1 MAVYGSNDRPSAM
14 PSPPPEAC
22 GAFLRVVSINDVYKL
37 DNYPRVATAV
47 AAARASV
54 AVHPGGGLACLN
66 GDFLSP
72 CTVTALDGGKAMAD
86 ALSYARIDYACLGN
100 KEFDLPL
107 EAHGEQVW
115 SPSHVPSLVRSL
127 ARFTHGKV
135 LNSNVLD
142 TELAALPRFDCVRVG
157 ERTAVLAGLLTPD
170 RTKYRPT
177 GYPHAMPMAEAC
189 NEVWREAKAALG
201 ASGDLFLPMTHQPI
215 KDDCALAA
223 CLAEHP
229 ELGVRT
235 PILLGGHDH
244 EVTSTSLALLPLRP
258 SNPWPPRPAG
268 GRA

>member
-1 MAVYGSNDRPSAM
+1 M
-14 PSPPPEAC
+14 
-22 GAFLRVVSINDVYKL
+22 YKL

-54 AVHPGGGLACLN
+54 AVRGGVALACLN

-86 ALSYARIDYACLGN
+86 ALNYALIDYACLGN

-107 EAHGEQVW
+107 
-115 SPSHVPSLVRSL
+115 PSLVRSL

-142 TELAALPRFDCVRVG
+142 QELAALPRFDCVRVG

-215 KDDCALAA
+215 KDDCALAV

-258 SNPWPPRPAG
+258 SNP
-268 GRA
+268 

>member
-1 MAVYGSNDRPSAM
+1 MAVSGSNDRHSAM

-54 AVHPGGGLACLN
+54 AVHPGGGVALACLN

-86 ALSYARIDYACLGN
+86 ALNYALIDYACLGN

-107 EAHGEQVW
+107 
-115 SPSHVPSLVRSL
+115 PSLVRSL

-142 TELAALPRFDCVRVG
+142 QELAALPRFDCVRVG

-215 KDDCALAA
+215 KDDCALAV

-258 SNPWPPRPAG
+258 SNP
-268 GRA
+268 